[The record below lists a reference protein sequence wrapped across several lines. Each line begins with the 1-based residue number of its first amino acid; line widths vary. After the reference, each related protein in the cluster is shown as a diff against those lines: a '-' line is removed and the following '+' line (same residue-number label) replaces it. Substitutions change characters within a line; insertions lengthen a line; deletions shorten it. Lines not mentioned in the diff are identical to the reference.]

1 MDSCVATLSDMM
13 GLLMAESHYRLSLGI
28 EWLDSTV
35 RVIDSVGLVSH
46 IAGYISALF
55 VVVLL
60 ITVWRMT
67 RNRAPMHH

>member
-13 GLLMAESHYRLSLGI
+13 GLLMAESHYRLSLGV
-28 EWLDSTV
+28 EWLDNTV

>member
-1 MDSCVATLSDMM
+1 LDSCVATLSDMM

>member
-28 EWLDSTV
+28 EWLDSTIKI
-35 RVIDSVGLVSH
+35 IDSLGVVSH

-67 RNRAPMHH
+67 RNRAPTYH